1 MSRSLKKNPV
11 VTEYSRFKTKMMK
24 RLASKKARRT
34 ELEGKGGSY
43 KRVFSSCNI
52 RDYRTYCYAAAENE
66 GHFNKKGEWV
76 PSLFTKEAEMSSRRK

>member
-1 MSRSLKKNPV
+1 MSRSTKKFPV
-11 VTEYSRFKTKMMK
+11 ITDWSKHETRKSK
-24 RLASKKARRT
+24 RRASKKARRT